1 MLQILNTI
9 LPVFIV
15 MGIGYGAVR
24 TGYLKQEISDSLNA
38 LAVRVAVP
46 LLLFYAVYKLDFA
59 KAFNWPV
66 LASFYT
72 GAVISFLLTMMFAR
86 TLFKRKAG
94 EAVAVGFCAMFSN
107 TVLLG
112 IPISERAFGPDI
124 MPLVI
129 GIIALHAPTLY
140 AIGIT
145 TMEFSRS
152 DGRSIGK
159 TLGTTIRSM
168 FANPLMIGIVAG
180 AILNQLSIALPAP
193 LEASIAMVAKAAIPL
208 ALIGIGAALT
218 RYELKTGLSET
229 MIVSII
235 ALLVHPAVAFVISYH
250 LLGLQIQFVQVAVI
264 IAAMP
269 PGMNIYIFALMYNR
283 AVALS
288 ASAIIV
294 ATAASIFTISGWLWL
309 LSTL

>member
-1 MLQILNTI
+1 MLQILVTI

-24 TGYLKQEISDSLNA
+24 KGYLKAEISDSLNA
-38 LAVRVAVP
+38 VAVKIAVP

-66 LASFYT
+66 LASFYA
-72 GAVISFLLTMMFAR
+72 GAIVSFIIATVFAR
-86 TLFKRKAG
+86 TIFKRKAG

-140 AIGIT
+140 ALGII

-159 TLGTTIRSM
+159 TLGTAIRTM

-180 AILNQLSIALPAP
+180 AISNQLSITLPAP

-208 ALIGIGAALT
+208 ALIGIGASLT
-218 RYELKTGLSET
+218 RYELKSGLSET
-229 MIVSII
+229 MLVSVVS
-235 ALLVHPAVAFVISYH
+235 LFVHPAVAFVISHY
-250 LLGLQIQFVQVAVI
+250 LLGLQIQFVQAAVI

-269 PGMNIYIFALMYNR
+269 PGMNVYIFALMYNR